1 MKLKTSVPLFS
12 AIILLT
18 LATYAGTLLFANY
31 FALSAQ
37 NEIKTWQQKKILPDA
52 NAWQE
57 AFDTLQLALRFDS
70 DNPEYLSSNA
80 ELYLYK
86 SRLYKRQSQQ
96 AEEANREALA
106 HYRYLVALRPAWPL
120 YWAGLI
126 NIKYRLWEVDEEMQ
140 EALRNAARL
149 GPLFKSNQK
158 IILRAGFHGWPFIDI
173 ETREAVNDILQR
185 AMQIQPEQIIKQSIE
200 QGFSSRLQPYLED
213 DEELMKVY
221 EKELRR

>member
-1 MKLKTSVPLFS
+1 LKLKTSIPLFS

-18 LATYAGTLLFANY
+18 LATYVGTLLLANY
-31 FALSAQ
+31 SAISAQ
-37 NEIKTWQQKKILPDA
+37 NEIKIWQQKRIMPDA

-57 AFDTLQLALRFDS
+57 VFDSLQRALRFDPN
-70 DNPEYLSSNA
+70 NPEYLDSIA
-80 ELYLYK
+80 TLYRYK
-86 SRLYKRQSQQ
+86 ARLYKRQSPQ
-96 AEEANREALA
+96 AEKANRKALA
-106 HYRYLVALRPAWPL
+106 HYRHLVTLRPAWPL

-126 NIKYRLWEVDEEMQ
+126 NIKYTLWEVDEEMQ

-173 ETREAVNDILQR
+173 ETKEAVNDILQR
-185 AMQIQPEQIIKQSIE
+185 AMQIQPEQIIKQSLE

-213 DEELMKVY
+213 NEELMKVY

>member
-1 MKLKTSVPLFS
+1 MSRPLS
-12 AIILLT
+12 ILLAIILLI
-18 LATYAGTLLFANY
+18 LATYVGTLLFANY
-31 FALSAQ
+31 SAISAQ

-57 AFDTLQLALRFDS
+57 VFDSLQRALRFDPN
-70 DNPEYLSSNA
+70 NPEYLDSNA
-80 ELYLYK
+80 TLYRYK
-86 SRLYKRQSQQ
+86 ARLYKRQSPQ
-96 AEEANREALA
+96 AEEANREVLA
-106 HYRYLVALRPAWPL
+106 HYRHLVTLRPAWPL

-126 NIKYRLWEVDEEMQ
+126 NIKYTLWEVDEEMQ

-173 ETREAVNDILQR
+173 ETKEAVNDILQR
-185 AMQIQPEQIIKQSIE
+185 AMQIQPEQIIKQSLE

-213 DEELMKVY
+213 NEELMKVY

>member
-1 MKLKTSVPLFS
+1 LKLKTSVPLFS
-12 AIILLT
+12 AIILLV
-18 LATYAGTLLFANY
+18 LGVYVSTLLFANY
-31 FALSAQ
+31 SAFSAQ
-37 NEIKTWQQKKILPDA
+37 NKIKNWQQKKIMPDA

-57 AFDTLQLALRFDS
+57 VSDSLQRALRFDP
-70 DNPEYLSSNA
+70 DNPEYLNSKA
-80 ELYLYK
+80 TLYLYK
-86 SRLYKRQSQQ
+86 GRLYERQSQQ
-96 AEEANREALA
+96 AEEANREALSL
-106 HYRYLVALRPAWPL
+106 YRHLVTLRPAWPL

-126 NIKYRLWEVDEEMQ
+126 NIKYSLWEVDEEMQ

-173 ETREAVNDILQR
+173 ETKEAVNDILQR
-185 AMQIQPEQIIKQSIE
+185 AMQIQPEQIIKQAIE

-221 EKELRR
+221 ERELRR